1 MSEEKQAQ
9 PGILQKVQV
18 WLPMLLAITL
28 IAGML
33 IGLRL
38 QMAGDDLIETAG
50 QVTTVS
56 EGQGKIEEL
65 IRYIEAK
72 YVDDVNREEL
82 IQQAIEQVLT
92 SLDPHSNYIPAE
104 ELKEIN
110 EQLEGN
116 FEGIGVEFMV
126 LEDTITVITPLSG
139 GPAASAGILAGD
151 QIITIS
157 DSLVAGKRINSREIT
172 GLLRGAG
179 GTIVRVGIR
188 RGQSGKLLHFDIK
201 RDIIPMNS
209 LDAAYM
215 LDEQTGYIRI
225 NRFSATTYDE
235 FVQALEK
242 LVEQEKMQDLVL
254 DLRHNPGGYLQQATN
269 ILSQLFADKDKLLV
283 YTEGRAVV
291 RTEYRSSGRSFY
303 RVGKIA
309 VLIDEG
315 SASASEII
323 AGAIQDHDRG
333 VIIGRRSF
341 GKGLVQ
347 EQYPLRDGSALRLTV
362 ARYYTPSGRSI
373 QKPYEDVESYEEE
386 LDDRLE
392 NGELSDASKAPILDS
407 TRYFTANGHVVYASG
422 GITPDVIIPLDT
434 LLVNGSIAELR
445 QYIQSFLLRY
455 KEENPR
461 LSKMS
466 PSAFVQSFTVNP
478 EMFQSFLKFARGRGW
493 QGGDLSQTGNG
504 TLLSLKA
511 EIKAGL
517 ARLLYGSQVYF
528 EVLNDADPMISNALR
543 LLSQSDPVAAAR
555 SEPTARR
562 N

>member
-1 MSEEKQAQ
+1 MSEEKHAQ
-9 PGILQKVQV
+9 PRILQKVQV
-18 WLPMLLAITL
+18 WLPMLLAVVL
-28 IAGML
+28 VAGML

-38 QMAGDDLIETAG
+38 QINGDQLVNDSG
-50 QVTTVS
+50 QVVPS
-56 EGQGKIEEL
+56 AEGQGKIEEL

-72 YVDDVNREEL
+72 YVDEVDRNEL
-82 IQQAIEQVLT
+82 IQKAIEQVLST
-92 SLDPHSNYIPAE
+92 LDPHSSYIPAE

-151 QIITIS
+151 QIITIG
-157 DSLVAGKRINSREIT
+157 DSIVAGTNINSRTIM

-179 GTIVRVGIR
+179 GTMVKVGIR
-188 RGQSGKLLHFDIK
+188 RSQSANLLHFDIK

-215 LDEQTGYIRI
+215 LDNQTGYIRI

-242 LVEQEKMQDLVL
+242 LVEQQNMQQLVL

-283 YTEGRAVV
+283 YTEGRAVI

-303 RVGKIA
+303 NIGKIV

-362 ARYYTPSGRSI
+362 SRYFTPSGRSI
-373 QKPYEDVESYEEE
+373 QKPYEDVENYEEE

-392 NGELSDASKAPILDS
+392 NGELSNGSKAPILDS

-422 GITPDVIIPLDT
+422 GITPDILIPLDT
-434 LLVNGSIAELR
+434 LLVSGSIAELR
-445 QYIQSFLLRY
+445 QYIQSFLIRY
-455 KEENPR
+455 KGENPR
-461 LSKMS
+461 LGKLNQA
-466 PSAFVQSFTVNP
+466 AFVQQFAVSP
-478 EMFQSFLKFARGRGW
+478 DMLQAFLKFARSRGW
-493 QGGDLSQTGNG
+493 KGGDLSQTGSS
-504 TLLSLKA
+504 TLNSLRA
-511 EIKAGL
+511 EIKASL
-517 ARLLYGSQVYF
+517 ARLLYGAQAYF
-528 EVLNDADPMISNALR
+528 EVLNDNDPMIISALNI
-543 LLSQSDPVAAAR
+543 LSQKDPVAAAR
-555 SEPTARR
+555 NAPTAKR

>member
-9 PGILQKVQV
+9 PSILQKVQI
-18 WLPMLLAITL
+18 WLPMLLAVVL
-28 IAGML
+28 VAGML

-38 QMAGDDLIETAG
+38 QINSDELI
-50 QVTTVS
+50 VS
-56 EGQGKIEEL
+56 SGKVAPSAEGQGKIEEL

-72 YVDDVNREEL
+72 YVDEVNREEL
-82 IQQAIEQVLT
+82 IQKAIEQVLST
-92 SLDPHSNYIPAE
+92 LDPHSSYIPAE

-151 QIITIS
+151 QIITIG
-157 DSLVAGKRINSREIT
+157 DSLVAGTNINSRTIM

-179 GTIVRVGIR
+179 GTMVKVGIR
-188 RGQSGKLLHFDIK
+188 RSQSAKLLHFDIK

-215 LDEQTGYIRI
+215 LDNQTGYIRI

-242 LVEQEKMQDLVL
+242 LVEQQKMQQLVL

-283 YTEGRAVV
+283 YTEGRAVI

-303 RVGKIA
+303 NVGKIV

-362 ARYYTPSGRSI
+362 ARYFTPSGRSI
-373 QKPYEDVESYEEE
+373 QKPYEDVENYEEE

-392 NGELSDASKAPILDS
+392 NGELSDGSKAPILDS
-407 TRYFTANGHVVYASG
+407 TSYFTANGHIVYASG
-422 GITPDVIIPLDT
+422 GITPDILVPLDT
-434 LLVNGSIAELR
+434 LLISGSIAELR
-445 QYIQSFLLRY
+445 QYIQSYLLRY
-455 KEENPR
+455 KAENPR
-461 LSKMS
+461 LSKTNQ
-466 PSAFVQSFTVNP
+466 SAFVQQFAVSP
-478 EMFQSFLKFARGRGW
+478 DMFQAFLKFARSRGW
-493 QGGDLSQTGNG
+493 KGGDLSQAGNS
-504 TLLSLKA
+504 TLSSLRA
-511 EIKAGL
+511 EIKASL
-517 ARLLYGSQVYF
+517 ARLLYGAQAYF
-528 EVLNDADPMISNALR
+528 EVLNASDPMIISALGV
-543 LLSQSDPVAAAR
+543 LSQKDPVAAAR
-555 SEPTARR
+555 NAPTAKR